1 MKPAYMGGV
10 RGYQSAVHRPGMGL
24 SDKQSRR
31 PVREPAVFKRSTAVS
46 ASPLDEICRRRRGFR
61 VKTAFIASLATVAAM
76 VALAFVG
83 GAQF

>member
-24 SDKQSRR
+24 SDNQS
-31 PVREPAVFKRSTAVS
+31 
-46 ASPLDEICRRRRGFR
+46 RRRRGFR
-61 VKTAFIASLATVAAM
+61 VKAAFIASFATVAAM

-83 GAQF
+83 SAQF